1 MRSGRPKIYA
11 IYSRYYFNYKV
22 GVVHFFNIKKIL
34 YKKLEIMAIMKKKT
48 NEAIAPWKV
57 LLSIAPKGGSLS

>member
-1 MRSGRPKIYA
+1 
-11 IYSRYYFNYKV
+11 
-22 GVVHFFNIKKIL
+22 
-34 YKKLEIMAIMKKKT
+34 MAIMKKKT